1 MNNYPRKFLPTLQR
15 FEPETMDHTATK
27 EFKKCPRS
35 YFYRMIL
42 GRTSPEGKWASVFA
56 WGSSIHK
63 YLEVLYEDG
72 DAGAAALAAL
82 PVYKSPTN
90 PTFEWQSKER
100 LLSTFAKLY
109 KMYLEEK
116 SNNVIR
122 VEAIEQPFNICFP
135 DGIPVGGRFDQVMKW
150 NGRMWIRD
158 WKTTSKQINYFK
170 QGLEPNDQAI
180 RYIYALSC
188 LQFGQDEHGYPNKVI
203 DGVLFVAIYNAKTV
217 GPEIQPV
224 PSSRSLTQVKKWV
237 DEQVFLHKQMQL
249 CRENDTWPMHE
260 VNCTFC
266 DFRQVCTQPS
276 EPAMENMLKTHYVLQ
291 PWKHEEVDQKAVPE
305 A

>member
-1 MNNYPRKFLPTLQR
+1 MTDYPRKFLPTLQR
-15 FEPETMDHTATK
+15 FEPEAMDHTATK

-35 YFYRMIL
+35 YFLRMVL

-63 YLEVLYEDG
+63 YLERLYEDG
-72 DAGAAALAAL
+72 DAGAAAQAAL
-82 PVYKSPTN
+82 PIYKSPTN
-90 PTFEWQSKER
+90 PTFEWQTKER

-109 KMYLEEK
+109 KMYTEEK
-116 SNNVIR
+116 TNNVIR
-122 VEAIEQPFNICFP
+122 VEAIEQPFNITFP
-135 DGIPVGGRFDQVMKW
+135 DGTPVGGRFDQVMKW

-180 RYIYALSC
+180 RYIYALSS
-188 LQFGQDEHGYPNKVI
+188 LQFGQDEKGYPNKVI
-203 DGVLFVAIYNAKTV
+203 DGVLFVAIYNTKTV

-224 PSSRSLTQVKKWV
+224 PSSRSLTQVKKWL
-237 DEQVFLHKQMQL
+237 DEQMFIHKQMQL
-249 CRENDTWPMHE
+249 CRENDVWPMHE
-260 VNCTFC
+260 VSCSFC

-276 EPAMENMLKTHYVLQ
+276 DAAMENVLKTQYLLQ
-291 PWKHEEVDQKAVPE
+291 PWKHEEVDQKAVSE
-305 A
+305 T